1 MPQQRS
7 TGKKDDAEN
16 GTCQAA
22 TGTETVTATV
32 NKKKRSS
39 TAANTRRNSRSQ
51 GASRS
56 SGGVRNPNMDR
67 YDMEDVVVAPPN
79 ENDVSSPL
87 KELRLKLQA
96 GTLTRKDFIEFFKRE
111 APKYFDI
118 RNEVDKGERMLR
130 SIQIYLVFM
139 LPYARNYRY
148 THTFVTRLSPA
159 LELAHVAMV
168 AIERSYTFPL
178 PRFTH
183 HEH

>member
-1 MPQQRS
+1 
-7 TGKKDDAEN
+7 
-16 GTCQAA
+16 
-22 TGTETVTATV
+22 
-32 NKKKRSS
+32 
-39 TAANTRRNSRSQ
+39 
-51 GASRS
+51 
-56 SGGVRNPNMDR
+56 
-67 YDMEDVVVAPPN
+67 MEDVVVAPPN

-148 THTFVTRLSPA
+148 THAFVTRLSPA